1 MLYYIKGQ
9 IVEAGSESVVLDN
22 HGIGYE
28 ILTTG
33 RVLQDLIRKGQ
44 VVFTTFH
51 QSMDYEDF
59 VEGLKPFVDENK
71 NVYYDVVDGIFKT
84 ICHIIYNHSVKD
96 ARLLVLL
103 LNVQVV
109 AANLVVE
116 YLLGYVELGRCL
128 LHRDDKLKERQLRLR
143 THHILKVERCAAQQT
158 YEYDE
163 WANGL
168 EQRYSCCLYCQQL
181 ELFAEV
187 SE

>member
-1 MLYYIKGQ
+1 MLL
-9 IVEAGSESVVLDN
+9 VAAHLEFS
-22 HGIGYE
+22 
-28 ILTTG
+28 
-33 RVLQDLIRKGQ
+33 RVGK
-44 VVFTTFH
+44 
-51 QSMDYEDF
+51 
-59 VEGLKPFVDENK
+59 
-71 NVYYDVVDGIFKT
+71 YDVGILKAVGY
-84 ICHIIYNHSVKD
+84 IIYNHSVKD
-96 ARLLVLL
+96 ARLFVFF

-116 YLLGYVELGRCL
+116 YLLGYVEFGRCL

-143 THHILKVERCAAQQT
+143 THHILKVERCAAQQA
-158 YEYDE
+158 YKYYE